1 MEDQLAQLLAN
12 TQLAQDEPRARA
24 ELELKH
30 AQTNP
35 AFPILLANIAA
46 HNSFSTEIRQAALLY
61 LRRFI
66 EHNWSEEGVNWNEDD
81 EDNEGPQIAIPDST
95 KDQLRHKLLD
105 LALSDESDRKVK
117 AAVRYVPHARKEPTR
132 ACFNSCSAVM

>member
-12 TQLAQDEPRARA
+12 TQLPQDEPRKRA
-24 ELELKH
+24 ELDLKH
-30 AQTNP
+30 AQSTP
-35 AFPILLANIAA
+35 AFPVALANIAA
-46 HNSFSTEIRQAALLY
+46 HNSISTEIRQAALTY

-66 EHNWSEEGVNWNEDD
+66 EHNWAEDSEED
-81 EDNEGPQIAIPDST
+81 EGPQIPIPDST

-117 AAVRYVPHARKEPTR
+117 SSVR
-132 ACFNSCSAVM
+132 

>member
-12 TQLAQDEPRARA
+12 TQLAQEEPRAHA

-30 AQTNP
+30 AQSNP

-46 HNSFSTEIRQAALLY
+46 HNSFSIEIRQAALLY

-66 EHNWSEEGVNWNEDD
+66 EHNWSEDSDNLDD
-81 EDNEGPQIAIPDST
+81 NDDNTGPYIPVPDST

-117 AAVRYVPHARKEPTR
+117 AAVRYVPR
-132 ACFNSCSAVM
+132 

>member
-12 TQLAQDEPRARA
+12 TQLPQDEPRKRA
-24 ELELKH
+24 ELDLKH
-30 AQTNP
+30 AQSTP
-35 AFPILLANIAA
+35 AFPVALANIAA
-46 HNSFSTEIRQAALLY
+46 HNSISTEIRQAALTY

-66 EHNWSEEGVNWNEDD
+66 ERNWAEDSEED
-81 EDNEGPQIAIPDST
+81 EGPQIPIPDST

-117 AAVRYVPHARKEPTR
+117 SSVR
-132 ACFNSCSAVM
+132 

>member
-12 TQLAQDEPRARA
+12 TQQAQEEPRTRA

-30 AQTNP
+30 AQSNP

-46 HNSFSTEIRQAALLY
+46 HNSVSTDIRQAALLY

-66 EHNWSEEGVNWNEDD
+66 LRNWSEDGSDD
-81 EDNEGPQIAIPDST
+81 GDNDAPHIPIADSI

-105 LALSDESDRKVK
+105 LALGDEPDRKVK
-117 AAVRYVPHARKEPTR
+117 AAVRYVPRPPTM
-132 ACFNSCSAVM
+132 ANLETNPPPAM

>member
-1 MEDQLAQLLAN
+1 MEDQLALLLAN
-12 TQLAQDEPRARA
+12 TQLSQEEPRKRA

-46 HNSFSTEIRQAALLY
+46 HTSASTEIRQAALSY

-66 EHNWSEEGVNWNEDD
+66 EHNWSEEGEEDG
-81 EDNEGPQIAIPDST
+81 GPQIPIPESS
-95 KDQLRHKLLD
+95 KEQLRHKLLD
-105 LALSDESDRKVK
+105 LALSNEPDRKVK
-117 AAVRYVPHARKEPTR
+117 SSVR
-132 ACFNSCSAVM
+132 

>member
-12 TQLAQDEPRARA
+12 TQLAQEEPRARA

-30 AQTNP
+30 AQSNP
-35 AFPILLANIAA
+35 AFPVLLANIAA
-46 HNSFSTEIRQAALLY
+46 HNSVSVEIRQAALLY

-66 EHNWSEEGVNWNEDD
+66 EHNWSEDGEDD
-81 EDNEGPQIAIPDST
+81 DHNEGPHIPIPDST

-117 AAVRYVPHARKEPTR
+117 AAVRYVPCPWKTSALGS
-132 ACFNSCSAVM
+132 FN

>member
-12 TQLAQDEPRARA
+12 TQLPQDEPRKRA
-24 ELELKH
+24 ELDLKH

-35 AFPILLANIAA
+35 AFPIVLANIAA
-46 HNSFSTEIRQAALLY
+46 HNSVATDIRQSALTY

-66 EHNWSEEGVNWNEDD
+66 EYNWAEEADD
-81 EDNEGPQIAIPDST
+81 EEGPQIPIPDAT
-95 KDQLRHKLLD
+95 KEQLRHKLLD

-117 AAVRYVPHARKEPTR
+117 SSVR
-132 ACFNSCSAVM
+132 

>member
-12 TQLAQDEPRARA
+12 TQLAQEEPRARA

-30 AQTNP
+30 AQSNP

-46 HNSFSTEIRQAALLY
+46 HNSVSIEIRQAALLY
-61 LRRFI
+61 LRRFV
-66 EHNWSEEGVNWNEDD
+66 EHNWSEDGEDD
-81 EDNEGPQIAIPDST
+81 DDNEGPHIPIPDST
-95 KDQLRHKLLD
+95 KGQLRHKLLD

-117 AAVRYVPHARKEPTR
+117 AAVRYVPRLGKTSR
-132 ACFNSCSAVM
+132 MGNLN